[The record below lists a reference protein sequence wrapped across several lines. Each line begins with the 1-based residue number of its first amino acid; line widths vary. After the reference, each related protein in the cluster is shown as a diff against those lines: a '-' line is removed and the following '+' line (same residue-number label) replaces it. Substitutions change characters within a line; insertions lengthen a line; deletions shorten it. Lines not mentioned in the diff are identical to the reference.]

1 MAAHHPIAP
10 QPGAKERPTAMTEP
24 TKNIAETLAEV
35 LPKAQIIGGIDAGT
49 AQAITLAAV
58 PKGHDLQRIDLES
71 LLPAP
76 RRAKLAASLD
86 QPDSFLEYL
95 QRHAGTATVVWC
107 EFNPQTH
114 SLAFEAVFDDRGAQQ
129 QPGWRTH
136 RARYVPEHSAEWKVW
151 ARHNGSGQAMA
162 QLEFAMFL
170 ERNETDIAAVEGM
183 PSSLQMMAMATAFEA
198 NSEKRVKS
206 IVKIQG
212 GGTRLDFV
220 DDNDAD
226 TEADMKL
233 FEKFAIGIPVFWAGP
248 GYRIDA
254 RLRYRHAS
262 GKVAF
267 WYELIRPD
275 RVHEAAAKELIERIR
290 TGLPQGVP
298 LLMGKT
304 TA

>member
-1 MAAHHPIAP
+1 
-10 QPGAKERPTAMTEP
+10 MTEP
-24 TKNIAETLAEV
+24 KNLAETLADV
-35 LPKAQIIGGIDAGT
+35 LPKATLIASLDKTDAD
-49 AQAITLAAV
+49 AVKLFAV
-58 PKGHDLQRIDLES
+58 PKGQELKEIDLER

-86 QPDSFLEYL
+86 QPESFLQYL
-95 QRHAGTATVVWC
+95 QRHAGPATVVWC
-107 EFNPQTH
+107 DFDPQSY
-114 SLAFEAVFDDRGAQQ
+114 SLKFEAVFDDLGEKQA
-129 QPGWRTH
+129 PGWRGH

-151 ARHNGSGQAMA
+151 TKNDGSGQAKQ

-170 ERNETDIAAVEGM
+170 ERNEADIAAVEGM
-183 PSSLQMMAMATAFEA
+183 PTSLQMMTMATAFEA

-226 TEADMKL
+226 TEANMKL

-267 WYELIRPD
+267 WYELIRAD

-290 TGLPQGVP
+290 TGLPEGVP